1 VAIGLFFLAV
11 ARIRVEAGLWPLVG
25 ARGVSVTLFAALAVA
40 MGRSLR
46 MPATVA
52 AIAVGGGIL
61 DMLANVLY
69 LVASRYGPLSV
80 VVTLTSLYPAGT
92 VLLARTVLGER
103 LSALQIVGVICALA
117 AIVLIVGTR

>member
-1 VAIGLFFLAV
+1 
-11 ARIRVEAGLWPLVG
+11 
-25 ARGVSVTLFAALAVA
+25 
-40 MGRSLR
+40 
-46 MPATVA
+46 
-52 AIAVGGGIL
+52 VGGGVL

-80 VVTLTSLYPAGT
+80 AVTLTSLYPAGT

-103 LSALQIVGVICALA
+103 LSALQMIGVVCALA